1 MISAMVIG
9 CSSSVSRLSSSI
21 KNIRRDFVRSLRLL
35 LTQDFNAT
43 AASFFL
49 LYNNLLVNAFFQFG
63 NVRDNTHKQI
73 ALCQIVQDFQ
83 SLRQSILIKRSEAL
97 INKHCNLPP
106 PKRPTA
112 IVSSP
117 VEAEKQTVTKI
128 SSPSVL

>member
-1 MISAMVIG
+1 MAVMT
-9 CSSSVSRLSSSI
+9 
-21 KNIRRDFVRSLRLL
+21 LL
-35 LTQDFNAT
+35 ENVKANLILEHSEDDELLEMYI
-43 AASFFL
+43 AAAFFL

-117 VEAEKQTVTKI
+117 VEADKQTVTKI
-128 SSPSVL
+128 SPPSVL